1 MGTGFAG
8 GLARV
13 VAISKSRFLS
23 ASATARN
30 PRMIREQ
37 IAPAAHVRKLA
48 LDLNRMHGTRDFTD
62 CASMGELT
70 AEHIS
75 LMLGV

>member
-1 MGTGFAG
+1 M
-8 GLARV
+8 R
-13 VAISKSRFLS
+13 
-23 ASATARN
+23 
-30 PRMIREQ
+30 REQ
-37 IAPAAHVRKLA
+37 IAPEAHVRRLA
-48 LDLNRMHGTRDFTD
+48 FDLNRMHGTTDFSD